1 MEIKIVCQRCR
12 LKFAAVTT
20 AETLVC
26 PHCLKVNPN
35 RTLQRR
41 TSTGDEINFP
51 FCLKGTRDEINDTI
65 VRPPPRGATLHAT
78 VDACYSCRGEMEI
91 KIVCQRC
98 RQKFAATSNAEAV
111 VCPHCRMVNPNRT
124 LQKRSSTGDE
134 INFSLF
140 LKGTGA
146 EINDTIERPL
156 PRGAKL
162 EGFYI
167 WEDQRNPLFY
177 KGISGGLA
185 FCFSACDDNQISTDT
200 TAFTGTNTRT
210 GAMTFSFIQAVQHEP
225 RLTHGRLLNAMRN
238 AIRDVKAGLRLNG
251 ATDIFIREFDIY
263 SKQFVL

>member
-1 MEIKIVCQRCR
+1 TSSNKFPPDQAAHFCLASRLVNAAEARWKLKS

-51 FCLKGTRDEINDTI
+51 FCLKGTRDEIN
-65 VRPPPRGATLHAT
+65 A
-78 VDACYSCRGEMEI
+78 
-91 KIVCQRC
+91 
-98 RQKFAATSNAEAV
+98 
-111 VCPHCRMVNPNRT
+111 
-124 LQKRSSTGDE
+124 
-134 INFSLF
+134 
-140 LKGTGA
+140 
-146 EINDTIERPL
+146 TIERPL

-225 RLTHGRLLNAMRN
+225 RLTYGRLLNAMRN
-238 AIRDVKAGLRLNG
+238 AIRDEPQISSSEK
-251 ATDIFIREFDIY
+251 FDIY